1 MTRQKR
7 QFIDALEAARRAA
20 GRDESRCRLDG
31 DEFGVRLAA
40 NERRTLAGM
49 ADVQRLRPTADKV
62 AA

>member
-7 QFIDALEAARRAA
+7 QFIDALDAARRAA
-20 GRDESRCRLDG
+20 GREESRCRLSG

-40 NERRTLAGM
+40 NERATLAGM
-49 ADVQRLRPTADKV
+49 ANVQTLRPVADKV